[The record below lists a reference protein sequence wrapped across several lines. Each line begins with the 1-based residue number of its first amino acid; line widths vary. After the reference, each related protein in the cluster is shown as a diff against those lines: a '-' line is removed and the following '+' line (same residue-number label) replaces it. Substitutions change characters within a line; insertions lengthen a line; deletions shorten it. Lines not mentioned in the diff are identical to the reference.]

1 MLLGAASHNGLS
13 PIAMHPLYP
22 LRHFA
27 QPLRHLAL
35 LAALALP
42 GWAAESAAIDLAGA
56 LAQAWQQHPQA
67 AGLDA
72 RDAEARA
79 ALDLANGLTPQP
91 AAATLGHLNDRLNR
105 NMGRREWE
113 LELAVPLW
121 LRGQQDARQ
130 DEAQSRIQL
139 AAAQRAAVKLALA
152 GSLREAWWTLAS
164 ARAGLA
170 LATRKLDNA
179 RALQADVLKR
189 YRVGELSRIDA
200 NLAQNEVLA
209 AQAEW
214 ADASSAV
221 LLAEQAYATL
231 TGQSP
236 PATLPEEAP
245 AVVAATPDKHP
256 QLLASTATARSAQAR
271 VRTTSTTNR
280 AAPELAV
287 RVLRERTDLTERYG
301 NQLGVRLTV
310 PFAVGAQI
318 QRDTSAALAES
329 LETEAELQRTQTRLE
344 QDLAR
349 ARQQL
354 NTSERQ
360 LALSQQRVA
369 LASDSLALIEKA
381 FSLGE
386 SDLATLLRLRSAA
399 FDAIGSLERQRISR
413 AATVSRLNQALGVL
427 P

>member
-1 MLLGAASHNGLS
+1 MR
-13 PIAMHPLYP
+13 PLYP

-35 LAALALP
+35 LTGLVLALS
-42 GWAAESAAIDLAGA
+42 GWAADAQEQATLTSAF
-56 LAQAWQQHPQA
+56 AQAWQLHPQA

-121 LRGQQDARQ
+121 LRGQQGARQ

-164 ARAGLA
+164 VRAGLA
-170 LATRKLDNA
+170 LATRKLDTS
-179 RALQADVLKR
+179 RALQANVLKR

-231 TGQSP
+231 TGQTP
-236 PATLPEEAP
+236 PASLPEEAS
-245 AVVAATPDKHP
+245 ATAAATPDQHP

-271 VRTTSTTNR
+271 VRLTSATNR
-280 AAPELAV
+280 AAPEFAV

-301 NQLGVRLTV
+301 NQVGVRLTV

-318 QRDTSAALAES
+318 QRDTSVALAES
-329 LETEAELQRTQTRLE
+329 LETEAELQRAQTRLE

-369 LASDSLALIEKA
+369 LASDNLALIEKA

-399 FDAIGSLERQRISR
+399 FDAIGSLERQRISC
-413 AATVSRLNQALGVL
+413 AAAVSRLNQALGVL

>member
-1 MLLGAASHNGLS
+1 MLLGAASHNGFIT
-13 PIAMHPLYP
+13 IADCVRLPTPSLRSP
-22 LRHFA
+22 LRHWRCSR
-27 QPLRHLAL
+27 QPAL
-35 LAALALP
+35 L
-42 GWAAESAAIDLAGA
+42 GWAADAAALDLAGA
-56 LAQAWQQHPQA
+56 LAQAWQLHPQA

-121 LRGQQDARQ
+121 LRGQLGARQ

-164 ARAGLA
+164 VRAGLA
-170 LATRKLDNA
+170 LATRKLDTA

-209 AQAEW
+209 SEAEW
-214 ADASSAV
+214 ADVSSAV

-245 AVVAATPDKHP
+245 ATAAATPDQHP
-256 QLLASTATARSAQAR
+256 QLLASTATARTAQAR
-271 VRTTSTTNR
+271 VRLTSTTNR

-301 NQLGVRLTV
+301 NQVGVRLTV

-329 LETEAELQRTQTRLE
+329 LEAEAELQRTQTRLE

-369 LASDSLALIEKA
+369 LASDNLALIEKA
-381 FSLGE
+381 FFAG
-386 SDLATLLRLRSAA
+386 
-399 FDAIGSLERQRISR
+399 RI
-413 AATVSRLNQALGVL
+413 
-427 P
+427 

>member
-1 MLLGAASHNGLS
+1 
-13 PIAMHPLYP
+13 MHPLYP

-35 LAALALP
+35 LVGLVLALP
-42 GWAAESAAIDLAGA
+42 GWAAESAALDLADA
-56 LAQAWQQHPQA
+56 LAQAWQLHPQA

-91 AAATLGHLNDRLNR
+91 AAATVGHLNDRLNR

-121 LRGQQDARQ
+121 LRGQQGARQ

-164 ARAGLA
+164 ARAALA
-170 LATRKLDNA
+170 LAIRKLDTA

-209 AQAEW
+209 AEAQW

-236 PATLPEEAP
+236 PASLPEEAP
-245 AVVAATPDKHP
+245 ATAAATSDQHP

-271 VRTTSTTNR
+271 IRLTSTTNR
-280 AAPELAV
+280 AAPEFAV
-287 RVLRERTDLTERYG
+287 RVLRERTDQTERYG
-301 NQLGVRLTV
+301 NQVGVRLTV

-318 QRDTSAALAES
+318 QHDTSAALAES

-344 QDLAR
+344 QDQAR

-360 LALSQQRVA
+360 LILSQQRVA
-369 LASDSLALIEKA
+369 LASDNLALIEKA

-413 AATVSRLNQALGVL
+413 AAAVSRLNQALGVL